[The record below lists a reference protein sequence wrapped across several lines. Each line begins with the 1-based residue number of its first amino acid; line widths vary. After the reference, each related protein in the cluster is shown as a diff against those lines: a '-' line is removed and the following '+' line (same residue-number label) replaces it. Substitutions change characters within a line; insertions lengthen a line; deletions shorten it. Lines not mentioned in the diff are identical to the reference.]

1 MPTVTER
8 LFTDAKIVIN
18 WYGLYVEG
26 CTNTV
31 QYELYNVRS
40 YKRLIFKV
48 AVKHI
53 EACEFGTCKSVDSI
67 PENVP
72 MKFKIYV
79 NDRYVAESKEVWTIK
94 VGDVFEIDGTNTI
107 LPYISD
113 GRNNF
118 KCCLGIQFVS
128 PTHAGYHVYV
138 DVDMVIEDSPEIKRI
153 GIVMTPSE
161 MLSTLVASFLA
172 LIQPFLPY
180 IILFFIVFILIR
192 III

>member
-8 LFTDAKIVIN
+8 LLTDAKIVIN

-31 QYELYNVRS
+31 QYELYNVRT

-53 EACEFGTCKSVDSI
+53 EECVGGVCNAIDSLTHFG
-67 PENVP
+67 

-79 NDRYVAESKEVWTIK
+79 NDRYVAESQEIGEIK
-94 VGDVFEIDGTNTI
+94 VGDVYEIDGTNTI

-118 KCCLGIQFVS
+118 KCCLGIPFVT

-138 DVDMVIEDSPEIKRI
+138 DVDMIIEDSPEIKRI

-161 MLSTLVASFLA
+161 MLSAFFGTILA